1 MQTVHDYT
9 QAQKNT
15 KFIHSLA
22 YAPDGKLFATGN
34 LDGVVQVFD
43 TDNHNLKTEFGYHG
57 KAARAV
63 QFCHN
68 GSSLVTAGEDAHI
81 YVADIETTQRRSTL
95 VGHGNWITDIAV
107 HPKN

>member
-15 KFIHSLA
+15 KFIHSIA
-22 YAPDGKLFATGN
+22 YAPDGKHFATGN

-43 TDNHNLKTEFGYHG
+43 TNNHNLKTEFGYHG
-57 KAARAV
+57 KACRAI

-68 GSSLVTAGEDAHI
+68 GASLVSAGEDAHI
-81 YVADIETTQRRSTL
+81 YVADIETT
-95 VGHGNWITDIAV
+95 
-107 HPKN
+107 